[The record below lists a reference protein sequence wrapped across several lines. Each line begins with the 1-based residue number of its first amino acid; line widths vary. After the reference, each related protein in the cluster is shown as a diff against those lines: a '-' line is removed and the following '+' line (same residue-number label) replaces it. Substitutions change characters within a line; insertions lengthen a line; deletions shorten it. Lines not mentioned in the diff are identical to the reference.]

1 MKIGV
6 YAVGFGAM
14 AEPEA
19 VATVAKIIDE
29 CGFHRSGH
37 PSTVTCLLADAE
49 SSRREINAPA
59 ERVVV
64 PAARI

>member
-1 MKIGV
+1 
-6 YAVGFGAM
+6 M

-64 PAARI
+64 PAARL

>member
-1 MKIGV
+1 
-6 YAVGFGAM
+6 M

-29 CGFHRSGH
+29 CRFHRSGH
-37 PSTVTCLLADAE
+37 PRTRTETCLLADTE
-49 SSRREINAPA
+49 SSRRGINALA